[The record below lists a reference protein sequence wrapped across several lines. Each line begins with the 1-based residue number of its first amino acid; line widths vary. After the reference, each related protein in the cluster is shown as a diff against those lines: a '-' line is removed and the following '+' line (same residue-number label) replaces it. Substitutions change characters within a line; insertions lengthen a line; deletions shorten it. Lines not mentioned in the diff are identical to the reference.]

1 MLSVGIF
8 TGYYPYT
15 LDETIRR
22 IKASDFSCVQLDVS
36 FKDLDAT
43 KEPLTREKAHLIRDK
58 FRDANLPIIAVSGYT
73 NFMHPDPVK
82 RQQNIDYLKM
92 MLRYARDLGC
102 PYVASETGTG
112 NIESDWVWD
121 PFNATPQAFDEA
133 IGIIRD
139 LAKYAEDWGSVFIVE
154 NYINN
159 VIGSVEQ
166 VEAMFEQVD
175 SPALKLICDP
185 TNYYD
190 EAHIADVDGTLKSIF
205 ASPIADKM
213 VIAHAKD
220 IKLAEDTSE
229 KHADIDADASHSFRG
244 SGSVEL
250 PAAGLGILNYELYVK
265 LLAEKHP
272 NIPLII
278 EHLDEGDIDRA
289 KKYVDGVLRKVGV

>member
-43 KEPLTREKAHLIRDK
+43 REPLTVEKCHLIRDK

-73 NFMHPDPVK
+73 NFVHPDPDK
-82 RQQNIDYLKM
+82 RKQNIDYLKM

-102 PYVASETGTG
+102 PYVASETGTY
-112 NIESDWVWD
+112 NVESDWVWD
-121 PFNATPQAFDEA
+121 PRNASEQAYDEA
-133 IGIIRD
+133 IEIIRD
-139 LAKYAEDWGSVFIVE
+139 LTAFAEDWGSVFIVE

-159 VIGSVEQ
+159 VIGSVAQ
-166 VEAMFEQVD
+166 VERMFREVS
-175 SPALKLICDP
+175 SPALQLICDP

-190 EAHIADVDGTLKSIF
+190 LEHIQDVDGTLREIF
-205 ASPIADKM
+205 ASPNADRM

-250 PAAGLGILNYELYVK
+250 PAAGLGVLNYDLYVK

-289 KKYVDGVLRKVGV
+289 KRFVDATLRRIGV